1 MLKLTLAVLV
11 FAVLVSISSCII
23 LPVEFE
29 REVRNGLMEEFDDT
43 DNNNYD
49 DLEWIVSK
57 RGLKSKCRSNR
68 LNFGFSWWFK

>member
-1 MLKLTLAVLV
+1 MGTFTDKRPKMLKLTLVVLV

-57 RGLKSKCRSNR
+57 RGLKSKCLIS
-68 LNFGFSWWFK
+68 

>member
-1 MLKLTLAVLV
+1 MLKLTLALFV

-57 RGLKSKCRSNR
+57 RGLKSKC
-68 LNFGFSWWFK
+68 